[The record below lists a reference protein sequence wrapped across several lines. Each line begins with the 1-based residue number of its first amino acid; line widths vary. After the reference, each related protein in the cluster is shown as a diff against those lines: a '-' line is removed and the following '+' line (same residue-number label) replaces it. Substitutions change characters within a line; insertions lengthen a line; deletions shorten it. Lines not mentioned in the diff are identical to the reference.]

1 MMGTMQTKLLRAVDK
16 MPGFPKSVQQI
27 LEMTADINCSQKE
40 LVEVI
45 KKDPVFTLK
54 ILRMVNSAYF
64 SLAQEVT
71 SVNQASVYLGLNT
84 LKNVALGLAVIGT
97 LPMTN
102 PAGFDMQRFWLHSL
116 SVAAASRLLG
126 ARIKHKGRDEA
137 DYFAAGLLHDMGKIV
152 FALYAP
158 EEYRAVLLRS
168 AEMGISLHDLEY
180 EAFGLSHAD
189 IGARLAVAWNLPA
202 DLTDCISGHHSL
214 SDGSQLTA
222 CVSLANLVVKHL
234 GYGYAGNKAV
244 EPPHPQVS
252 LLFPGDVADIASS
265 LDSLEAEVAKAR
277 MFVQLGGAA

>member
-1 MMGTMQTKLLRAVDK
+1 MADIQTKLMRAVDK
-16 MPGFPKSVQQI
+16 MPGFPQSVQQI
-27 LEMTADINCSQKE
+27 LEMTADINCSQRE

-102 PAGFDMQRFWLHSL
+102 PAGFDMRRFWLHSL
-116 SVAAASRLLG
+116 SVAAAARLLG
-126 ARIKHKGRDEA
+126 ARLEQKGGVET

-158 EEYRAVLLRS
+158 EDYRGVLERS
-168 AEMGISLHDLEY
+168 RSRNLSLHDVEY
-180 EAFGLSHAD
+180 EIFGLSHAD
-189 IGARLAVAWNLPA
+189 IGSRLASTWNLPA
-202 DLTDCISGHHSL
+202 ELTRCIAGHHSAME
-214 SDGSQLTA
+214 GSRLTS
-222 CVSLANLVVKHL
+222 CVSLANQVVKHL
-234 GYGYAGNKAV
+234 GYGYAGNSVV
-244 EPPHPQVS
+244 EELQPH
-252 LLFPGDVADIASS
+252 LAKLFPGDVPTIAES
-265 LDSLEAEVAKAR
+265 LTELESEVEKAR
-277 MFVQLGGAA
+277 MFVQLGGVA